1 MVVLSSGSDLIAG
14 TVGELE
20 LLRAVIEGK
29 TEGMASDVMALDP
42 PATVGVRQPLAA
54 AVRRMRED
62 SIDFLV
68 VVDGSPE
75 RPIGTLSHAEL
86 AAYAARPRRPA

>member
-1 MVVLSSGSDLIAG
+1 MVVASAGSDLVAG

-29 TEGMASDVMALDP
+29 TEGMASDVMTLEA
-42 PATVGVRQPLAA
+42 PATVGAREPLAN
-54 AVRRMRED
+54 AVRRMREQ
-62 SIDFLV
+62 SIDFFV
-68 VVDGSPE
+68 VVDGIPE

-86 AAYAARPRRPA
+86 AAYVARRGTTP